1 MKILLIN
8 TVPTEKN
15 GITNVMF
22 NYLMGI
28 NTEGM
33 QLDFLS
39 INEPEQMYVTA
50 VEKKRGK
57 LYVLPRLNG
66 TLAYWKGLRRLIK
79 TNKYDAV
86 HVHGNSHTLAIEM
99 SAAWTAGCKV
109 RIVHSHN
116 TTCKYVKVHKLLT
129 IPFNMLY
136 THGLA
141 CGEEAGKWMFGKK
154 PFTVMNN
161 GVDTKKYAFRPSVRE
176 EIRKQNNW
184 DGCKVIG
191 HVGSMIEAKNHKF
204 ILEVFKALY
213 QRNHSVRL
221 LLIGDGPL
229 RPEVEAE
236 VAYQGL
242 KSAVTMTG
250 NINNVDEYLNAM
262 DLVLMPSL
270 YEGLPLTLIEQQAN
284 GLKCVVADT
293 ITCEADKT
301 KSLTFLS
308 LSAPVSDWA
317 DTILDIL
324 KDEKG
329 DRLNRSHS
337 NIKKIADCGYSIQ
350 EEARKLNAYYLNAA
364 NRKKV

>member
-1 MKILLIN
+1 MRVLLIN
-8 TVPTEKN
+8 SNPIGKD

-22 NYLMGI
+22 NYLMGM

-33 QLDFLS
+33 QLDVLS
-39 INEPEQMYVTA
+39 INEPEKMYVKA
-50 VEKKRGK
+50 VEKKGGK
-57 LYVLPRLNG
+57 LYVLPRMNG
-66 TLAYWKGLRRLIK
+66 TMAYWKGLRRLIK

-86 HVHGNSHTLAIEM
+86 HIHGNSHTLAIEL
-99 SAAWTAGCKV
+99 SAAWTAGCKI

-154 PFTVMNN
+154 SFMVLNN
-161 GVDTKKYAFRPSVRE
+161 GVDTMKYAFRPSVRE

-184 DGCKVIG
+184 EGCKVIG

-204 ILEVFKALY
+204 ILKVFKNLY
-213 QRNHSVRL
+213 RRDHSVRL
-221 LLIGDGPL
+221 LLIGDGRL
-229 RPEVEAE
+229 RPGIEASI
-236 VAYQGL
+236 ADNGL
-242 KSAVTMTG
+242 INMVTMTG
-250 NINNVDEYLNAM
+250 NINNVGEYLNAM

-293 ITCEADKT
+293 ITHEADKT

-308 LSAPVSDWA
+308 LDAPVSSWA
-317 DTILDIL
+317 DTILEIL
-324 KDEKG
+324 RGDNC

-350 EEARKLNAYYLNAA
+350 EETQKLNAYYLNAA
-364 NRKKV
+364 KGR

>member
-1 MKILLIN
+1 MKVLLIN

-22 NYLMGI
+22 NYLMGM

-33 QLDFLS
+33 QLDVLS
-39 INEPEQMYVTA
+39 INEPEQMYVKA
-50 VEKKRGK
+50 VEEKGGQ
-57 LYVLPRLNG
+57 LYVLQRLNG
-66 TLAYWKGLRRLIK
+66 TIAYWNGLRRLIK
-79 TNKYDAV
+79 ANKYDAI
-86 HVHGNSHTLAIEM
+86 HVHGNSHTLAIEL

-141 CGEEAGKWMFGKK
+141 CGEEAGKWMFGNK
-154 PFTVMNN
+154 PFTVLNN
-161 GVDTKKYAFRPSVRE
+161 GVDTKNYSFRPSVRE

-184 DGCKVIG
+184 DGCKVVG

-204 ILEVFKALY
+204 ILEVFKELY
-213 QRNHSVRL
+213 QRDRSVRL
-221 LLIGDGPL
+221 LLIGDGRL
-229 RPEVEAE
+229 RPEIEAE
-236 VAYQGL
+236 IAYQGL
-242 KSAVTMTG
+242 KSVVTMTG
-250 NINNVDEYLNAM
+250 NINNVNEYLNAM

-301 KSLTFLS
+301 KSLIFLS

-317 DTILDIL
+317 DTIFEIL
-324 KDEKG
+324 GMDKD
-329 DRLNRSHS
+329 DRLDRSHS
-337 NIKKIADCGYSIQ
+337 NIKKIAACGYSIQ
-350 EEARKLNAYYLNAA
+350 EEARKLTAYYLNAA
-364 NRKKV
+364 KEK

>member
-1 MKILLIN
+1 MRVLLIN
-8 TVPTEKN
+8 SVPTGKN

-22 NYLMGI
+22 NYLMGM

-33 QLDFLS
+33 QLDVLS
-39 INEPEQMYVTA
+39 INEPEQMYVNA
-50 VEKKRGK
+50 VEERRGK
-57 LYVLPRLNG
+57 LYVLQRLNG
-66 TLAYWKGLRRLIK
+66 TIAYWNGLRRLIK

-86 HVHGNSHTLAIEM
+86 HIHGNSHTLAIEL

-141 CGEEAGKWMFGKK
+141 CGEEAGKWMFGNK
-154 PFTVMNN
+154 PFTVLNN
-161 GVDTKKYAFRPSVRE
+161 GVDTKNYSFRPSVRE

-184 DGCKVIG
+184 DGCKVVG

-204 ILEVFKALY
+204 ILEVFKELY
-213 QRNHSVRL
+213 QRDRSVRL
-221 LLIGDGPL
+221 LLIGDGRL
-229 RPEVEAE
+229 RPEIEAE
-236 VAYQGL
+236 IAYQGL
-242 KSAVTMTG
+242 KSVVTMTG
-250 NINNVDEYLNAM
+250 NINNVNEYLNAM

-301 KSLTFLS
+301 KSLIFLS

-317 DTILDIL
+317 DTIFEIL
-324 KDEKG
+324 GMDKD
-329 DRLNRSHS
+329 DRLDRSHS
-337 NIKKIADCGYSIQ
+337 NIKKIAACGYSIQ
-350 EEARKLNAYYLNAA
+350 EEARKLTAYYLNAA
-364 NRKKV
+364 KEK

>member
-1 MKILLIN
+1 MKVLLIN
-8 TVPTEKN
+8 SVPTDKN

-22 NYLMGI
+22 NYLRGMD
-28 NTEGM
+28 TEGM
-33 QLDFLS
+33 TIDFLS
-39 INEPEQMYVTA
+39 INDPEQMYVKA
-50 VEKKRGK
+50 VEEKGGK

-66 TLAYWKGLRRLIK
+66 TFAYWNGLRKLIK

-99 SAAWTAGCKV
+99 SAAWAAGCKV

-154 PFTVMNN
+154 PFTVLNN
-161 GVDTKKYAFRPSVRE
+161 GVDTKKYAYRPSVRE
-176 EIRKQNNW
+176 EMRKQNKW
-184 DGCKVIG
+184 EECKVVG

-204 ILEVFKALY
+204 ILEVFKEIY
-213 QRNHSVRL
+213 QRDHSVRL

-229 RPEVEAE
+229 RPEIEAE
-236 VAYQGL
+236 IAYQGL

-270 YEGLPLTLIEQQAN
+270 FEGLPLTLIEQQAN

-293 ITCEADKT
+293 ITREADKT
-301 KSLTFLS
+301 KSLSFLS
-308 LSAPVSDWA
+308 LDTPASVWA

-324 KDEKG
+324 KSENDG
-329 DRLNRSHS
+329 RLVRSYS

-364 NRKKV
+364 KGK